1 MKVLVIRKIH
11 RKLLIYV
18 LAASFILG
26 QCMPAQAAVQEKKY
40 SIHLDKRVYT
50 LKKGK
55 KVKLK
60 AALNQ
65 AAQKRGVKWSSR
77 RKGIS
82 SIFFLERDKCKD
94 CTECDRTDGS
104 RCIPDR
110 TGNAL

>member
-50 LKKGK
+50 LKRKESKAESGFKSSGPKG
-55 KVKLK
+55 
-60 AALNQ
+60 A
-65 AAQKRGVKWSSR
+65 
-77 RKGIS
+77 
-82 SIFFLERDKCKD
+82 
-94 CTECDRTDGS
+94 
-104 RCIPDR
+104 
-110 TGNAL
+110 